1 MTRFKTLI
9 IATLTAALLLS
20 LGGCDFNSDSSA
32 EPTGGNGDP
41 GNALPEW
48 LLLAHRN
55 AEDPDATDNEV
66 ALNLKERD
74 DENDEPAEEDILQ
87 TEQPETTES
96 SQQEPIEHSLEDP
109 APSSPA
115 PSQND
120 SSSDKSSDETPKPG
134 TMEYIIWKKK
144 QEEAAKDAKANEK
157 DENLDWWEDESDEDS
172 SWF

>member
-9 IATLTAALLLS
+9 IVTLTAALLLS
-20 LGGCDFNSDSSA
+20 LGGCDFLSDSST
-32 EPTGGNGDP
+32 EPTGGSGDT

-74 DENDEPAEEDILQ
+74 DENDEAAEEDILQ

-96 SQQEPIEHSLEDP
+96 SQQEPIEHSLEDS
-109 APSSPA
+109 ASS
-115 PSQND
+115 QTD
-120 SSSDKSSDETPKPG
+120 SSSDENSDETPEPG
-134 TMEYIIWKKK
+134 TMDYIIWKKK
-144 QEEAAKDAKANEK
+144 QEEAAKDAKEQEK